1 MSATPEQIEH
11 ELSWIRAAMGGTRRD
26 SNEYDILYGMYA
38 ALKWVQSGGTRPMDV
53 VTGKRDFVAH
63 QQKE

>member
-1 MSATPEQIEH
+1 
-11 ELSWIRAAMGGTRRD
+11 MGGTRRD

-38 ALKWVQSGGTRPMDV
+38 ALKWVQSGGTQPMDV